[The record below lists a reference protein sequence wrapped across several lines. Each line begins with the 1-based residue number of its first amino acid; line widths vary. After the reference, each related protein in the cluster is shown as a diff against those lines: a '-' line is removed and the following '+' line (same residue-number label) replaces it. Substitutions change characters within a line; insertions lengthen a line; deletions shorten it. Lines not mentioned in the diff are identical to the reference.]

1 MRKVSILIGI
11 CLLVA
16 VALTVA
22 AQQQENDLS
31 PIMKDVGA
39 TMASLRKNLDAKSAA
54 DAQKDAEK
62 LQMLF
67 SQSEGFFK
75 AMKAQDAVD
84 MVTKDAAAAGE
95 IAKAAKANNFDAAAE
110 KAGAIQKTCKGC
122 HDVHREQLPDK
133 SYKFKQ

>member
-1 MRKVSILIGI
+1 MLI
-11 CLLVA
+11 A
-16 VALTVA
+16 VALTLV
-22 AQQQENDLS
+22 AQQGSENLT

-39 TMASLRKNLDAKSAA
+39 TMTSLRKNLDAKSAA

-62 LQMLF
+62 LQSLF

-84 MVTKDAAAAGE
+84 MVKANSAAASD
-95 IAKAAKANNFDAAAE
+95 IAKAAKAGNFDAAAE
-110 KAGAIQKTCKGC
+110 KAGVIQKSCKGC

-133 SYKFKQ
+133 SFKFK